1 MSVILPRSVSSVSIP
16 NRPAFRAQE
25 VCDIAG
31 IQPYV
36 LRGWEAEFPDLGV
49 ARTPSG
55 ARIYRRVDVER
66 VLRLKHLILVDGLT
80 LAGARRRLADEAAPQ
95 GETAEEL
102 SDALSLLDDE
112 ARRHLRTVRE
122 GLQWILKTLDGS
134 PAAGFVLAADTP
146 ARPESRTSKTRKKK

>member
-1 MSVILPRSVSSVSIP
+1 MSSVSIP

-31 IQPYV
+31 VQPYV

-49 ARTPSG
+49 AKTPGG

-80 LAGARRRLADEAAPQ
+80 LAGARRRLLEETTPASSEAA
-95 GETAEEL
+95 GDTD
-102 SDALSLLDDE
+102 SLSLLDDE
-112 ARRHLRTVRE
+112 ARGHLKQVHE
-122 GLQWILKTLDGS
+122 GLQWILKTLDGAG
-134 PAAGFVLAADTP
+134 PAPVREFALAADTP
-146 ARPESRTSKTRKKK
+146 SVPESAGKTSKTRKKK